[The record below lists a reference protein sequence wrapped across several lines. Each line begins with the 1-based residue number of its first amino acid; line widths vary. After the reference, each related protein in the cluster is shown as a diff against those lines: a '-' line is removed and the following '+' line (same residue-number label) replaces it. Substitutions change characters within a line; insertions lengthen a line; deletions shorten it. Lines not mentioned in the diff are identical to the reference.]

1 MKKYRKGFRWK
12 RLLNKRSRKAI
23 KRQKKA
29 RSLKKNKNIKYFTK
43 VIIEAP
49 EILSFLKNLEETV
62 LFFHKVEEA
71 VSKGNNTYL
80 NLSKISIITGDAI
93 LYLLSITEKNRGS
106 HNTGSIGGNVPLDHD
121 ARKYLE
127 ASGFYKYVKSNAD
140 FISVNQNFFAIRR
153 GLLVEPKTLK
163 EAIQFSLKKCKNN
176 QSVNKFLKDKIYR
189 SLNEA
194 TGNIAQHAYSKNKL
208 RRYWWL
214 MVEFVQKEKR
224 LRFYVLDNGEI
235 AENVVIKVP
244 LIPEGLKTVV
254 ELTKRNIPTNVTL
267 CFSAPQALLAAKAGA
282 TFISPF
288 IGRVD
293 DTSWDGM
300 ELISEIR
307 EIYDNYGYDTRIL
320 AASIRG
326 PIHLKESALR
336 GADCATMPHSA
347 FLQLFKHPL
356 TDIGLEKFLED
367 SKKLKW

>member
-80 NLSKISIITGDAI
+80 NLSNISIITGDAI

-106 HNTGSIGGNVPLDHD
+106 HATGSIGGNAPLDHD

-163 EAIQFSLKKCKNN
+163 EAIQFSLRKCKNN

-194 TGNIAQHAYSKNKL
+194 TGNIAQHAYLKNRL

-214 MVEFVQKEKR
+214 MVEFVEKEKR
-224 LRFYVLDNGEI
+224 LRFYVLDNG
-235 AENVVIKVP
+235 
-244 LIPEGLKTVV
+244 LG
-254 ELTKRNIPTNVTL
+254 
-267 CFSAPQALLAAKAGA
+267 
-282 TFISPF
+282 
-288 IGRVD
+288 
-293 DTSWDGM
+293 
-300 ELISEIR
+300 ISETI
-307 EIYDNYGYDTRIL
+307 
-320 AASIRG
+320 AKK
-326 PIHLKESALR
+326 LKERIFDFVFEFFSNHSDADYILSALR
-336 GADCATMPHSA
+336 GEFRSETRKKYRGFGLPEIQGIAKNKHIAEFHIISNFGFVDVKKMRPTKLSSKIYGTM
-347 FLQLFKHPL
+347 LTWEIQLL
-356 TDIGLEKFLED
+356 
-367 SKKLKW
+367 